1 MSSAPILKHLDDL
14 GAYRISPGDS
24 VKLACLAGPEEGSP
38 TSVFFEIWDP
48 RGSQPDNSHPD
59 SVEIFIFLAGHG
71 RAFSDEHSVE
81 VGPGDVLVLPVGSV
95 HRIENLSDTE
105 RMSAVTIMAKD
116 LGALEGGFAKL
127 VANGTPV
134 ELEES
139 DMAVL
144 PRARP

>member
-14 GAYRISPGDS
+14 AAYRISAGDS
-24 VKLACLAGPEEGSP
+24 VKLACLAGPGEESP

-71 RAFSDEHSVE
+71 RAFSDEHSVD

-95 HRIENLSDTE
+95 HRIENLSNTE
-105 RMSAVTIMAKD
+105 RMSAVTIMTKD
-116 LGALEGGFAKL
+116 LGALAGGFAKL
-127 VANGTPV
+127 VTSGIPV
-134 ELEES
+134 DLDQG